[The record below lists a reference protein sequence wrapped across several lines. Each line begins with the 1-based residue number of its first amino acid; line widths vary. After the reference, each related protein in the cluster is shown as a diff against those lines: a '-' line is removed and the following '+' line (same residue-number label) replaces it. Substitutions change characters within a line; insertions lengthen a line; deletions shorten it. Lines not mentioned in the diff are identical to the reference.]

1 MMCAFVAVQAQSS
14 SKVFDLVVGTYT
26 QPGKSTGMYVYS
38 FNSETGELKLKAESP
53 AITNPS
59 YLAISKDH
67 KHIYCVSEAG
77 GEKASVNA
85 FTFDAASG
93 KMAFVNSASTGGN
106 GPCYVVV
113 NAKNTLAFAGNYG
126 GGSLAAIP
134 INADGSLG
142 DKPQFIQHS
151 GNSVKPN
158 QDKPHVHATILSPDD
173 RYLFVPDLGTDK
185 VNIYQVSAGK
195 DPILTPAAQPF
206 ASIPAGGGP
215 RHFVFH
221 PNGKTAY
228 LLQEM
233 TGIVS
238 VFSYSNGSLKELGT
252 ASLPAAGATGKI
264 DAADVHVSP
273 DGKFLYGSLR
283 GDQNEIV
290 VCSIDKTGALK
301 VVGRQSSQGKTPR
314 GFEIDP
320 SGNFLIAGNQGS
332 DTIVVFKRDQK
343 TGLLTPTDK
352 GIPLGAPVCFKF
364 VK

>member
-1 MMCAFVAVQAQSS
+1 
-14 SKVFDLVVGTYT
+14 
-26 QPGKSTGMYVYS
+26 
-38 FNSETGELKLKAESP
+38 
-53 AITNPS
+53 
-59 YLAISKDH
+59 
-67 KHIYCVSEAG
+67 
-77 GEKASVNA
+77 
-85 FTFDAASG
+85 
-93 KMAFVNSASTGGN
+93 
-106 GPCYVVV
+106 VV
-113 NAKNTLAFAGNYG
+113 NAKNTVAFAGNYG

-134 INADGSLG
+134 IKSDGSLG

-151 GNSVKPN
+151 GSSSKPN
-158 QDKPHVHATILSPDD
+158 QDKPHVHATVLSPDE

-195 DPILTPAAQPF
+195 EPILTPAAQPF
-206 ASIPAGGGP
+206 ASVAAGGGP

-238 VFSYSNGSLKELGT
+238 VFSYANGSLKEQGT
-252 ASLPAAGATGKI
+252 ATLPAVGATGRI
-264 DAADVHVSP
+264 DAADIHVSP

-290 VCSIDKTGALK
+290 VCSIDKSGALT

-320 SGNFLIAGNQGS
+320 SGNFLIVGNQGS

-343 TGLLTPTDK
+343 TGLLTPAGK
-352 GIPLGAPVCFKF
+352 EIPLGAPVCFKF